1 MEGQKNSSVQKV
13 DMVIEHISDGILARD
28 TSDRTPEM
36 VKALAE
42 LIQARAYMEHLIGRS
57 IE

>member
-1 MEGQKNSSVQKV
+1 MEGQKNSPVQKV
-13 DMVIEHISDGILARD
+13 DRVIEHISDCIMVND

-42 LIQARAYMEHLIGRS
+42 LIQARAYAEHLIGRS